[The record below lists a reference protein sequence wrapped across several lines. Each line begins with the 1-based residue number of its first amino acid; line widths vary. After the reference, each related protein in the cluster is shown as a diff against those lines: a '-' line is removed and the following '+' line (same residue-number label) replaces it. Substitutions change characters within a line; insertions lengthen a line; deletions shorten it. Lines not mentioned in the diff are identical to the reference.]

1 MSTFTNCPN
10 CGAPI
15 HDYICDYC
23 GTVFPTNISDFNGRN
38 AMLIAVDDDK
48 NLFLQN
54 LNISSID
61 KDNSY
66 EHIFYTYNTIS
77 AKFQTSNKII
87 IKGSIYDD
95 KAIMHHL
102 KELKDIFNKRLKL

>member
-1 MSTFTNCPN
+1 MFKLTNCPN

-23 GTVFPTNISDFNGRN
+23 GTVFPTNLNDFNGRK

-54 LNISSID
+54 LNIYSIEE
-61 KDNSY
+61 NRPY
-66 EHIFYTYNTIS
+66 ENIFFTNNEIRVDFRTSKEITIV
-77 AKFQTSNKII
+77 
-87 IKGSIYDD
+87 GGVYDD

>member
-1 MSTFTNCPN
+1 MITFANCPN

-23 GTVFPTNISDFNGRN
+23 GTVFPTNLNNFNGRN

-54 LNISSID
+54 LSIHSIEE
-61 KDNSY
+61 NRLY
-66 EHIFYTYNTIS
+66 EDIFYTSNMS
-77 AKFQTSNKII
+77 LRFQTSNEITII
-87 IKGSIYDD
+87 GSIYDD